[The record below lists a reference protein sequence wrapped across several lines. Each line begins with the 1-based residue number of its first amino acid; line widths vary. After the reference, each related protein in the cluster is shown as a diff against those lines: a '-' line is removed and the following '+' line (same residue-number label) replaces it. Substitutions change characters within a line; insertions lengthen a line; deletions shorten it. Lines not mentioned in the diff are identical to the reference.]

1 GRIRPGECGVSVTLS
16 PLSVNRILRWA
27 PLAFFAVLV
36 VSFGALSPRFLSIEN
51 LAAIL
56 VQSSW
61 LIVLAL
67 GMNFALL
74 TAGVD
79 LSVGAVMY
87 LAAGV
92 VGLGLVHAPVWVCF
106 AASMATGALFGALN
120 ASLIVRLGLPT

>member
-1 GRIRPGECGVSVTLS
+1 MSAFAS
-16 PLSVNRILRWA
+16 PRAVNAILRWA

-36 VSFGALSPRFLSIEN
+36 VSFGARSPRFLTIHN
-51 LAAIL
+51 LGAIF

-61 LIVLAL
+61 LIVVAL

-92 VGLGLVHAPVWVCF
+92 VGLSLTHAPVWLCLT
-106 AASMATGALFGALN
+106 ASVLTCALFGILN
-120 ASLIVRLGLPT
+120 ASLIVRLGLPPFIVTL